1 MTTTTRHSPLALL
14 CAALLLAACGS
25 PTDGTPDGT
34 DAGSDAGT
42 DAGTD
47 AGAPQ
52 LVTISGLVRGDSDQ
66 QLPLAGATVEVVGV
80 TPAIATQSAA
90 DGTFSLQVAA
100 GVRTIFL
107 RAAAALHVAD
117 DPPRDGRLLV
127 YGAGFPDFL
136 ARFEPAASLPYL
148 PGVARLDALWRE
160 AHAAADAAVI
170 APDALSGLPPEAL
183 GTLRLQPHPAARWAC
198 FDGHPVFAIW
208 QRNRD
213 ADGGDDAAPVN
224 WQGDGGLLT
233 RPTDAVQAQALCR
246 GGCALLDACADGATL
261 GEAAERASAAHP
273 DTDLARVLAQLLRA
287 GVFLPLTPS

>member
-1 MTTTTRHSPLALL
+1 MTHAPSLQQAFADALFGRAGRGQADVDAWVAQPAFAVYRNTVMKA
-14 CAALLLAACGS
+14 CIDALAANF
-25 PTDGTPDGT
+25 P
-34 DAGSDAGT
+34 AV
-42 DAGTD
+42 
-47 AGAPQ
+47 Q
-52 LVTISGLVRGDSDQ
+52 RLVGEDW
-66 QLPLAGATVEVVGV
+66 
-80 TPAIATQSAA
+80 
-90 DGTFSLQVAA
+90 F
-100 GVRTIFL
+100 

-127 YGAGFPDFL
+127 YGAGFADFL

-160 AHAAADAAVI
+160 AHAAADAPVI

-213 ADGGDDAAPVN
+213 ADGGDDAAPLN

-233 RPTDAVQAQALCR
+233 RPADAVQAEALCR

-261 GEAAERASAAHP
+261 GEAAERAAAAHP

>member
-1 MTTTTRHSPLALL
+1 MTHAPSLQQAFADALFGRAGRGQADVDAWVAQPAFAVYRNTVMKA
-14 CAALLLAACGS
+14 CIDALAANF
-25 PTDGTPDGT
+25 P
-34 DAGSDAGT
+34 AV
-42 DAGTD
+42 
-47 AGAPQ
+47 Q
-52 LVTISGLVRGDSDQ
+52 RLVGEDW
-66 QLPLAGATVEVVGV
+66 
-80 TPAIATQSAA
+80 
-90 DGTFSLQVAA
+90 F
-100 GVRTIFL
+100 

-127 YGAGFPDFL
+127 YGAGFADLL

-160 AHAAADAAVI
+160 AHAAADAPVI

-198 FDGHPVFAIW
+198 FDEHPVFAIW

-213 ADGGDDAAPVN
+213 VAAPLN

-233 RPTDAVQAQALCR
+233 RPLDAVHAASLCH
-246 GGCALLDACADGATL
+246 GGCALLDACAGGATL